1 MLRNSDTQWHLLS
14 WDSLLAN
21 DNEMYSSSHCWL
33 YLVCVRALLLNTVHT
48 RPPGILLKCRYW
60 FSGPPHGPW
69 NFAFLT
75 SSQVEQVLGFSDHT
89 ASSKGLENKRIPA
102 SFDYWVHLRIKHFS
116 KLLTYRGMMW
126 PSDFPWPAQIS
137 RIFQRRN
144 SRSRLPFAL
153 TVRHIPSQVIS
164 LSSSVQTLLLL
175 WNRMATARCQTAHG
189 CKEWFCL
196 QEAEVFFSFPHF
208 LLKKPSFLFSLLA
221 WYNG

>member
-1 MLRNSDTQWHLLS
+1 MIH
-14 WDSLLAN
+14 N
-21 DNEMYSSSHCWL
+21 DIFWVGIAYWQMTMKCIPVHTAECIWC
-33 YLVCVRALLLNTVHT
+33 VCVGGRVCGTCAVAKHCAYKTTWDLVKMQILIQRA
-48 RPPGILLKCRYW
+48 
-60 FSGPPHGPW
+60 PHGPW

-89 ASSKGLENKRIPA
+89 ASSKVLKNKLIPA

-144 SRSRLPFAL
+144 SRSRFPFAL

-164 LSSSVQTLLLL
+164 LSSSVQTPLLL
-175 WNRMATARCQTAHG
+175 WNKMAKACCQTAHG
-189 CKEWFCL
+189 CEGWSCL
-196 QEAEVFFSFPHF
+196 QEAEVFFFFPHL
-208 LLKKPSFLFSLLA
+208 LLKKPSFLL
-221 WYNG
+221 